1 MQNFIYDLLFVLISL
16 YVLIKT
22 IYYGIYEIKQNNN
35 KTGGISVIAFSLA
48 TFIFT
53 NLVLFIKGIN

>member
-35 KTGGISVIAFSLA
+35 KTGGIVVISFSVIV
-48 TFIFT
+48 FIFF
-53 NLVLFIKGIN
+53 NIVILFT

>member
-35 KTGGISVIAFSLA
+35 KTGGIVVISFS
-48 TFIFT
+48 TIDFIFF
-53 NLVLFIKGIN
+53 NLVILFT

>member
-35 KTGGISVIAFSLA
+35 KTGGIVVISFSIVV
-48 TFIFT
+48 FIFF
-53 NLVLFIKGIN
+53 NLVILLT

>member
-22 IYYGIYEIKQNNN
+22 IYYGLYEIKENDN
-35 KTGGISVIAFSLA
+35 KTGGIVVISFSVIV
-48 TFIFT
+48 FIFF
-53 NLVLFIKGIN
+53 NIVILFT

>member
-35 KTGGISVIAFSLA
+35 KTGGIVVISFS
-48 TFIFT
+48 TIVFIFF
-53 NLVLFIKGIN
+53 NLVILLT

>member
-35 KTGGISVIAFSLA
+35 KTGGIVVIIFSTSV
-48 TFIFT
+48 FIF
-53 NLVLFIKGIN
+53 LIIVILFT